1 MGCSDSK
8 PAPAA
13 KRSTPRPGGASPP
26 TKPTAK
32 PNTVPQQ
39 QQQQQQAT
47 SPDNA
52 SSPVED
58 QVLKSPRVLRSPRLG
73 DTARKGSGLQ
83 SMAKERVNRREYP
96 QDEKRRST
104 MGVPR
109 TGSIRKSQV
118 SPDAEAGIDAAI
130 NALYGVDVSAPPEEA
145 KTESVDSEA
154 DNADPDLLWRSFRLI
169 DKERYTRAQKSF
181 SDYMKKCTPASM
193 DTVVCIFGM
202 SVLHN
207 LGDHYSAPQVIDSSL
222 THEIND
228 AKVYLEKLA
237 EDKQSPGAMLA
248 LAEFYRASQNH
259 ALEMMFRTKAAD
271 TKHPLGKLR
280 YGVASLSD
288 LKEALQNEAITE
300 DEYAQCKT
308 IIIQD
313 LAKMAEDDTC
323 VGSKAAKVIWPSYYK
338 VCTTCCDEH
347 SLPFSPPPLFLH
359 PSPPTQGSDG
369 MPRDLLKA
377 KETLEKAIEG
387 EHETATILKLK
398 TNLSK
403 VIHKL
408 SNEEEDNPSF
418 LGTLKRGSSFHS
430 FVRHTSQE
438 GEAVTLARSPSALKP
453 ARYSVGDPL
462 SRTHG
467 GATSR
472 SPSAAS
478 PSLRRNNSVRSMRES
493 QSNLTSHNLQVH
505 QDRSRSPDSLSP
517 GSQSPALQMRS
528 RSFAGSVNDG
538 RLSPAR
544 SEGGRVE
551 TVVEVEVGGHTFG
564 CLKNDEEPR
573 SARGNMRDK
582 LRDLERS
589 FEEDARSDG
598 GRSAG
603 YTNRSF
609 RDRRQSAN
617 PVSQRGQA
625 ISESLR
631 NRDDDNASQ
640 TSFRSFGYTAR
651 RRSRSPMG

>member
-8 PAPAA
+8 PAPA
-13 KRSTPRPGGASPP
+13 KRSTPRPGGTSPP
-26 TKPTAK
+26 TKPTSK
-32 PNTVPQQ
+32 PNTMP

-47 SPDNA
+47 SPDNT

-109 TGSIRKSQV
+109 TGSVRKSQV

-130 NALYGVDVSAPPEEA
+130 NALYGVDVSAPPEDA
-145 KTESVDSEA
+145 KSESVDSEA
-154 DNADPDLLWRSFRLI
+154 DNTDPDLLWRSFRLI

-338 VCTTCCDEH
+338 
-347 SLPFSPPPLFLH
+347 
-359 PSPPTQGSDG
+359 GSDG

-438 GEAVTLARSPSALKP
+438 GEAVTMARSPSALKP

-467 GATSR
+467 AATSR